1 MVSQV
6 VQNALRDISV
16 SEIRELDFSR
26 LVGLVNEPNMPS
38 GGGHTIRRVLELT
51 RPRPGGRILEVGSN
65 TGYTSIEMASWV
77 DAPVTGVDINPVS
90 NEFARKKAAA
100 AGIDNVDFEQG
111 DGHSLSFPNGE
122 FQLVFCSNVTSFI
135 ADHGRAA
142 AEYYRVLGDRGIL
155 AAVPIYY
162 RTTPPED
169 LRRRVEAAIG
179 VPLPVTSLEYWIDVF
194 SHPEAT
200 LVHEEPYEYI
210 RQTPERIQQYV
221 DAVFTQPHLAQQ
233 PEEKLAALRDRL
245 TYFYELFDEN
255 LSYAGYS
262 ILLFRRSHPNPE
274 PILHESRRVFRGAE

>member
-6 VQNALRDISV
+6 VLDALSDITV
-16 SEIRELDFSR
+16 PEIRELDFSR
-26 LVGLVNEPNMPS
+26 LVGIVNEPNMPS
-38 GGGHTIRRVLELT
+38 GGGHTIRRVLELA
-51 RPRPGGRILEVGSN
+51 RPRAGEQILEVGSN

-77 DAPVTGVDINPVS
+77 DAPVVGVDINPVS

-100 AGIDNVDFEQG
+100 AGIDNVSFEQG
-111 DGHSLSFPNGE
+111 DGHSLGFQDGE

-135 ADHGRAA
+135 DDHRRAA

-162 RTTPPED
+162 RETPPEE

-179 VPLPVTSLEYWIDVF
+179 VPLPVTSLEYWTDVF

-200 LVHEEPYEYI
+200 LVVEEPYEYV
-210 RQTPERIQQYV
+210 RQTPERIQKYV
-221 DAVFTQPHLAQQ
+221 DDVFRQPHLECQ

-245 TYFYELFDEN
+245 TYFYDLFDEN
-255 LSYAGYS
+255 LSYAGFS

-274 PILHESRRVFRGAE
+274 PILHEARRVFPRAV